1 MANEG
6 HSLAIALFL
15 VVVVLT
21 LAITARAVRR
31 TTTKAQFYAAGG
43 ELTGL
48 QNGLAIAGDFM
59 SAGAFLGLAG
69 LVYARGFDGLV
80 YAVGYTTGL
89 PIVVF
94 LLTTRLRQLGRFTFA
109 DVVSYRLAPTPM
121 KVFSAIAT
129 LVIVLLYLTA
139 QMVGAGQLI
148 ELLFG
153 IGYVWAELVVGALM
167 ICYVMLG
174 GMVATSWVQMVKAV
188 LLLVGAVLVSALV
201 LSRFGFDADALLAQ
215 AVRRHPAGV
224 AVLAPRQL
232 VSDPLSGLSLAL
244 ALMFGTAGLPHILM
258 RFFTVPNART
268 ARSSVLWATVFMN
281 VFFALVFVIGFGAMA
296 LVRGDPAYL
305 DASGALRGG
314 GNMAALHLAHAV
326 GGETLFGFIAAVAF
340 ATILAVVSGLVLAGA
355 AALSHDLYA
364 SLQIAAVDEKRELRA
379 SRIAALVIGLAAVL
393 LGLLF
398 KTQNV
403 AYMVSLAF
411 AVASS
416 STFPVLLLAL
426 YWRGLT
432 TSGAVVGG
440 TVGLV
445 STVALTVLGPA
456 VWVAVLGHAAPVV
469 GLDPPTLV
477 TLPLA
482 LVTSWLVS
490 TMDRSARGTR
500 DRRGYVGQMQAQA
513 EAVT

>member
-1 MANEG
+1 
-6 HSLAIALFL
+6 
-15 VVVVLT
+15 
-21 LAITARAVRR
+21 
-31 TTTKAQFYAAGG
+31 
-43 ELTGL
+43 
-48 QNGLAIAGDFM
+48 
-59 SAGAFLGLAG
+59 
-69 LVYARGFDGLV
+69 
-80 YAVGYTTGL
+80 
-89 PIVVF
+89 
-94 LLTTRLRQLGRFTFA
+94 
-109 DVVSYRLAPTPM
+109 
-121 KVFSAIAT
+121 
-129 LVIVLLYLTA
+129 
-139 QMVGAGQLI
+139 
-148 ELLFG
+148 
-153 IGYVWAELVVGALM
+153 
-167 ICYVMLG
+167 
-174 GMVATSWVQMVKAV
+174 
-188 LLLVGAVLVSALV
+188 
-201 LSRFGFDADALLAQ
+201 
-215 AVRRHPAGV
+215 
-224 AVLAPRQL
+224 
-232 VSDPLSGLSLAL
+232 
-244 ALMFGTAGLPHILM
+244 
-258 RFFTVPNART
+258 
-268 ARSSVLWATVFMN
+268 
-281 VFFALVFVIGFGAMA
+281 MA

-482 LVTSWLVS
+482 LVTCWLVS